1 MNRSMAI
8 TRWLPVLIACCA
20 SILLLG
26 MASHTHPQTGLHN
39 TTASLTAVKLGP
51 GLPGRQTATPDP
63 AVSTQTS
70 SPTPAA
76 TSFFNLPDSSPAPA
90 IDCTTVIPLDN
101 VARIEF
107 GVTTLLQL
115 EASFGPAT
123 YQTGRAPRYRF
134 EEQGCVLIVTTGYD
148 EILDAELVD
157 YGTLGLLLATYGEPA
172 AVGISQG
179 NLTLLDLGLA
189 VLFYP
194 DVGVTAVFQV
204 APDDLTLDTPV
215 ASWQFRAP
223 FALEK
228 QATRLN
234 ARLVDWD
241 VPAAPLPARDS

>member
-1 MNRSMAI
+1 MNQMTI
-8 TRWLPVLIACCA
+8 TRWLPVLIVCCT

-26 MASHTHPQTGLHN
+26 MAPSAHPQNGLQN
-39 TTASLTAVKLGP
+39 TTPSPTMIKFGP
-51 GLPGRQTATPDP
+51 GLPGRQTATLDP
-63 AVSTQTS
+63 AVPTRTS
-70 SPTPAA
+70 SPTSAA
-76 TSFFNLPDSSPAPA
+76 TSFFTFPDSSPTPT
-90 IDCTTVIPLDN
+90 IDCITVIPLDN

-123 YQTGRAPRYRF
+123 YQSGRAPRYRF

-157 YGTLGLLLATYGEPA
+157 YGTLGLLLSTYGEPA

-179 NLTLLDLGLA
+179 NLTLLDIGLA

-194 DVGVTAVFQV
+194 DVGMTAVFQV
-204 APDDLTLDTPV
+204 APDDLALDTPI

-228 QATRLN
+228 QVTRLN
-234 ARLVDWD
+234 ARLVDW
-241 VPAAPLPARDS
+241 VAPAAPLPARDS